1 MKLMSTLQPLKELL
15 GQLTATSPKLPE
27 TMPMPPGVERRTV
40 DMMATFASGES
51 GTMLQR
57 QHARRVEAVKRQEN
71 DLPVYAEEQG
81 RMALVGQGRINGV
94 PVEARLSDEH
104 NRELLPARSSRW
116 LWSAEPE
123 AEAKAAFA
131 PDTSLPPNARATP
144 VLLHVSDSGEP
155 VSATAVAEATKRYGI
170 ARRALQKVQLALG
183 MAAKALGLLV
193 VSERRRRGL
202 PSLANLVRI
211 VSAEW
216 LTWLRRETN
225 GQKKTTTHPDVS
237 KQGQPAGFGASF
249 QRYFRHY
256 DTPSTPAAS
265 PSSGSGTA
273 TPEQTPGNTRR
284 AGAPRSRPVEAAGRE
299 ST

>member
-1 MKLMSTLQPLKELL
+1 MSTLQPLKELL
-15 GQLTATSPKLPE
+15 GQLTATSSKLPE

-57 QHARRVEAVKRQEN
+57 QHARRVEAIKRQEN

-81 RMALVGQGRINGV
+81 RMALVGQGHINGV

-104 NRELLPARSSRW
+104 NRELLPARSSRR

-131 PDTSLPPNARATP
+131 PDASLPSDARATP
-144 VLLHVSDSGEP
+144 VLLHVLDSGEP
-155 VSATAVAEATKRYGI
+155 VPATTVAEAAKRYGI
-170 ARRALQKVQLALG
+170 GALQKVQLTLG
-183 MAAKALGLLV
+183 VAAKALGLLV

-202 PSLANLVRI
+202 PSLANLLRI

-225 GQKKTTTHPDVS
+225 GREKTTTHRDVS
-237 KQGQPAGFGASF
+237 TQGQPAGFGASF
-249 QRYFRHY
+249 QRYF
-256 DTPSTPAAS
+256 PSRAQAA
-265 PSSGSGTA
+265 
-273 TPEQTPGNTRR
+273 ERR
-284 AGAPRSRPVEAAGRE
+284 GARRE
-299 ST
+299 GASKP

>member
-1 MKLMSTLQPLKELL
+1 
-15 GQLTATSPKLPE
+15 
-27 TMPMPPGVERRTV
+27 
-40 DMMATFASGES
+40 MMVTFASGES

-57 QHARRVEAVKRQEN
+57 QHARRVEAIKRQEN

-104 NRELLPARSSRW
+104 NRELLPARSSRR

-131 PDTSLPPNARATP
+131 PDASLPSDARAIP
-144 VLLHVSDSGEP
+144 ALLHVLDLP
-155 VSATAVAEATKRYGI
+155 ATTVAEAAKRYGI
-170 ARRALQKVQLALG
+170 GALQKVQLTLG
-183 MAAKALGLLV
+183 VAAKALGLLV

-211 VSAEW
+211 ISAEW

-237 KQGQPAGFGASF
+237 TQGQPAGFGASF
-249 QRYFRHY
+249 QRYFRHH
-256 DTPSTPAAS
+256 DTPSRAQAA
-265 PSSGSGTA
+265 
-273 TPEQTPGNTRR
+273 ERR
-284 AGAPRSRPVEAAGRE
+284 GARRE
-299 ST
+299 GASEP

>member
-1 MKLMSTLQPLKELL
+1 
-15 GQLTATSPKLPE
+15 
-27 TMPMPPGVERRTV
+27 
-40 DMMATFASGES
+40 MMVTFASGES

-57 QHARRVEAVKRQEN
+57 QHARRVEAIKRQEN

-104 NRELLPARSSRW
+104 NRELLPARSSRR

-131 PDTSLPPNARATP
+131 PDASLPSDAPATP
-144 VLLHVSDSGEP
+144 ALLHVLDSGEP
-155 VSATAVAEATKRYGI
+155 VPATSVAEAAKRCGI
-170 ARRALQKVQLALG
+170 GALQKVQLTLG
-183 MAAKALGLLV
+183 VAAKALGLLV

-211 VSAEW
+211 ISAEW

-225 GQKKTTTHPDVS
+225 GQEKTTTHPDVS
-237 KQGQPAGFGASF
+237 TKGQPAGFGASF
-249 QRYFRHY
+249 HRYFRHY
-256 DTPSTPAAS
+256 DTSSRAQAA
-265 PSSGSGTA
+265 
-273 TPEQTPGNTRR
+273 ERR
-284 AGAPRSRPVEAAGRE
+284 GARRE
-299 ST
+299 GAEP